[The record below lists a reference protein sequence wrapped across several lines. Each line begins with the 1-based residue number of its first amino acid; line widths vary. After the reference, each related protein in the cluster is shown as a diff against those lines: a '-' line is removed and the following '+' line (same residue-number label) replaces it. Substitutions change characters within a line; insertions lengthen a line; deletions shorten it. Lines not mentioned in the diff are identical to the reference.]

1 MTTVQR
7 RFNSTGRR
15 RIPRSKIDIA
25 LERAADLSVTPSARA
40 RLNLDDLLNGRN
52 IPGDAIVAI
61 EAYYR
66 TSSMRFACGTVAN
79 LMPPE
84 RMVLS
89 DIDKGG
95 AVRFRVLVIAPDG
108 SGRILAAADGL
119 RPSSSDN
126 GADRQALLPMR
137 ETDISNEL
145 WKIEVDYRTGPVL
158 LVNNRV
164 PGLAAQIRKDPLLQ
178 GLILPHAFR
187 AILQNLNPNGE
198 SDDDD
203 LWGDN
208 WRRFLVGLGV
218 PTEADEPDDPDS
230 VEEWI
235 ESAVKVFSDIK
246 EFAERVKLYEHPE
259 AHDGSQAL

>member
-1 MTTVQR
+1 MTSVQR
-7 RFNSTGRR
+7 RFNSTGRI
-15 RIPRSKIDIA
+15 RITRSKIDIA
-25 LERAADLSVTPSARA
+25 LEQAPDLNVIPTARA
-40 RLNLDDLLNGRN
+40 SLRLEGLEV
-52 IPGDAIVAI
+52 PGDAIVAI

-66 TSSMRFACGTVAN
+66 TSSMRFACGTVSN
-79 LMPPE
+79 LNVPE

-95 AVRFRVLVIAPDG
+95 AVRFRVLVIASDG
-108 SGRILAAADGL
+108 TGRILAAADGL
-119 RPSSSDN
+119 RPSTPGD

-137 ETDISNEL
+137 ETDIGNEL

-164 PGLAAQIRKDPLLQ
+164 SGLAAQIRTIPLLQ

-187 AILQNLNPNGE
+187 AILQNLNPSGE

-208 WRRFLVGLGV
+208 WRRFLTDLGV
-218 PTEADEPDDPDS
+218 ATEAEDPNDADS
-230 VEEWI
+230 VYEWI
-235 ESAVKVFSDIK
+235 ETAVRAFSDLK
-246 EFAERVKLYEHPE
+246 EFAEWAKLIKNPE
-259 AHDGSQAL
+259 TTDA

>member
-1 MTTVQR
+1 MTSVQR

-25 LERAADLSVTPSARA
+25 LEHAPDLKIVPTARA
-40 RLNLDDLLNGRN
+40 SVKLDGLEL
-52 IPGDAIVAI
+52 PSEAVVAI

-66 TSSMRFACGTVAN
+66 TSSMRFTCGTVNN
-79 LMPPE
+79 LQVPE

-89 DIDKGG
+89 EIDKGG
-95 AVRFRVLVIAPDG
+95 AVRFRVLAIAADG
-108 SGRILAAADGL
+108 TGRILAAADGL
-119 RPSSSDN
+119 RPSTPGN
-126 GADRQALLPMR
+126 GADRQPLLPMR
-137 ETDISNEL
+137 ETDIGNEL

-164 PGLAAQIRKDPLLQ
+164 SGLAAQIRSVPLLQ

-187 AILQNLNPNGE
+187 AILLNLNPSGE

-208 WRRFLVGLGV
+208 WRRFLTDLGV
-218 PTEADEPDDPDS
+218 TTEAEDPDDTDA

-235 ESAVKVFSDIK
+235 ETAVKAFSDLK
-246 EFAERVKLYEHPE
+246 QFAQRVKLFGNLEG
-259 AHDGSQAL
+259 ADA

>member
-7 RFNSTGRR
+7 RFNSTGRL
-15 RIPRSKIDIA
+15 RITRSKIDIA
-25 LERAADLSVTPSARA
+25 LEHAPDLNVIATARA
-40 RLNLDDLLNGRN
+40 SLRFDGLEV
-52 IPGDAIVAI
+52 PGDAKVAI

-66 TSSMRFACGTVAN
+66 TSSMRFACGTVNN
-79 LMPPE
+79 LNIPE

-108 SGRILAAADGL
+108 TGRILAAADGL
-119 RPSSSDN
+119 RPSTPGD
-126 GADRQALLPMR
+126 GADRHALLPMR
-137 ETDISNEL
+137 ETDIGNEL

-164 PGLAAQIRKDPLLQ
+164 SGLAAQIRTVPLLQ

-187 AILQNLNPNGE
+187 AILQSLNPSGE
-198 SDDDD
+198 EGDDD

-208 WRRFLVGLGV
+208 WRRFLTDLGV
-218 PTEADEPDDPDS
+218 AAEAEDPDDADAF
-230 VEEWI
+230 EEWV
-235 ESAVKVFSDIK
+235 ETAVKAFSDGK
-246 EFAERVKLYEHPE
+246 KFAERVKLFGNPE
-259 AHDGSQAL
+259 VSDAS

>member
-1 MTTVQR
+1 MTSVQR
-7 RFNSTGRR
+7 RFNSTGRL
-15 RIPRSKIDIA
+15 RITRSKIDIA
-25 LERAADLSVTPSARA
+25 LEHAPDLNVIPTARGSL
-40 RLNLDDLLNGRN
+40 RLEGLEV
-52 IPGDAIVAI
+52 PGDAVVAI

-66 TSSMRFACGTVAN
+66 TSSMRFACGTVSN
-79 LMPPE
+79 LNVPE

-89 DIDKGG
+89 EIDKGG

-108 SGRILAAADGL
+108 TGRILAAADGL
-119 RPSSSDN
+119 RPTTPGD

-137 ETDISNEL
+137 ETDIGNEL

-164 PGLAAQIRKDPLLQ
+164 SGLAAQIRTVPLLQ

-187 AILQNLNPNGE
+187 AVLQNLNPKGE

-208 WRRFLVGLGV
+208 WRRFLADLGV
-218 PTEADEPDDPDS
+218 ATEAEDPDDTDA

-235 ESAVKVFSDIK
+235 EAAVKAFSDLK
-246 EFAERVKLYEHPE
+246 AFAERVKLFGSPE
-259 AHDGSQAL
+259 VADAG